1 MRRMLTTLSKD
12 QGGLTLI
19 EVVIALAII
28 LVGLVALAAVVPL
41 SLGHIG
47 QANLRSTAVFLA
59 QQRLEEVKNGV
70 WSCFPNYTDSVG
82 LSNPAASAPRVTT
95 ANCAPPAPLAVTGNT
110 AVTTFADEG
119 YGTIAGYERYRRE
132 VRITDCSI
140 APGCGGGVLDNGI
153 RQVTAT
159 VFFRPQT
166 GVGTI
171 NSAGEDVVRVT
182 TFVAL
187 RM

>member
-1 MRRMLTTLSKD
+1 MRRMLTKLRKD
-12 QGGLTLI
+12 QDGLTLI
-19 EVVIALAII
+19 EVVIAVSVVV
-28 LVGLVALAAVVPL
+28 VGLVALAAVVPL
-41 SLGHIG
+41 SFGQIG
-47 QANLRSTAVFLA
+47 QANFRSTAVFLA
-59 QQRLEEVKNGV
+59 QQRLEQVKNGV

-82 LSNPAASAPRVTT
+82 VSNPTSTVPRVTT

-119 YGTIAGYERYRRE
+119 YGAIAGYPLYRRQ
-132 VRITDCSI
+132 VRITDCGVI
-140 APGCGGGVLDNGI
+140 ACGGVVLDSGI